1 MLSQTCKTA
10 IKSVILLASNQ
21 DENIKMSVKNISEA
35 IDASSHTV
43 GKILQ
48 TLVRHSVVKSTK
60 GPAGGFYITP
70 DQLNQP
76 LLNIVESIDGKSIFT
91 GCGLGLNQCSEDH
104 PCPIHN
110 QYKGARDA
118 MENLFKENRITDVCQ
133 SVNIGTTYLL
143 G

>member
-10 IKSVILLASNQ
+10 IKAVILLASNQ
-21 DENIKMSVKNISEA
+21 DESIKMSVKDISEA

-70 DQLNQP
+70 DQKNQP
-76 LLNIVESIDGKSIFT
+76 LLNIVESIDGKHIFNE
-91 GCGLGLNQCSEDH
+91 CGLGLSQCSEDH
-104 PCPIHN
+104 PCPIHD
-110 QYKGARDA
+110 QYKGARDTL
-118 MENLFKENRITDVCQ
+118 ENLFKESKITDLCQ
-133 SVNIGTTYLL
+133 SVNVGTAYLL